1 MVVDENEFEVQ
12 EMFFSEGKSALDKF
26 GKVLSLV
33 LGGADDGEI
42 HGLDYIVGDPGLEP
56 GTI

>member
-1 MVVDENEFEVQ
+1 MIVNENEFEVQ

-26 GKVLSLV
+26 GKILSLV

-42 HGLDYIVGDPGLEP
+42 HGADYNTDCNDRFD
-56 GTI
+56 